1 MPREPESSITAS
13 DFELELDHDHEE
25 DENQHGNAHQ
35 SSTQSLLSSQP
46 PANAIPARSQYH
58 LPPSEQLRGVAN
70 RIIFSRYYILFYG
83 AMMGLSFATLVISLI
98 ATHGN
103 RCPPAVWHILEVV
116 INILMVVE
124 VGTRWVA
131 YGKKYPLTP
140 LNIVDII
147 LVLFCSVT
155 LILVFRNPC
164 GSGTRS
170 EELLDTIL
178 LIIRNTV
185 QFLRLGSI
193 LRRSGHSILNPPKPI
208 DLSQAG
214 AASLALD
221 LDMDLENEG
230 GGNRYR
236 DEEVAAERQ
245 LGRNAGGG
253 GIGLGLNTGIGTGTG
268 AGGRYTRIPGEVD
281 FDADVESSPRIG
293 TGVKNNQGR
302 ENLNTEDEEMWD
314 RL

>member
-1 MPREPESSITAS
+1 MPRESEFNSNVTAS
-13 DFELELDHDHEE
+13 DFELEHGDDDEE
-25 DENQHGNAHQ
+25 DDSGLHEGSNSH
-35 SSTQSLLSSQP
+35 SQSLLSSQP
-46 PANAIPARSQYH
+46 PSNAIPARSQYH

-103 RCPPAVWHILEVV
+103 TCPPAVWHILEVV

-131 YGKKYPLTP
+131 YGKKYPLTL
-140 LNIVDII
+140 LNVVDII

-221 LDMDLENEG
+221 LDMDLENDG
-230 GGNRYR
+230 AYR

-245 LGRNAGGG
+245 LGRNAG
-253 GIGLGLNTGIGTGTG
+253 IGLGLSTGS
-268 AGGRYTRIPGEVD
+268 AGGRYTRVAGEAD
-281 FDADVESSPRIG
+281 FDADIEGDRERGSDMRTG

>member
-1 MPREPESSITAS
+1 MPRDIESNIRAS
-13 DFELELDHDHEE
+13 DFELDDE
-25 DENQHGNAHQ
+25 DGQDDPNGM
-35 SSTQSLLSSQP
+35 SDSLLSGRP
-46 PANAIPARSQYH
+46 PTHAVPSRSPYH
-58 LPPSEQLRGVAN
+58 LPASEQLRGVAN
-70 RIIFSRYYILFYG
+70 RIIFSRYYVLFYG

-103 RCPPAVWHILEVV
+103 KCPPAVWHILEVI
-116 INILMVVE
+116 INVLMVVE
-124 VGTRWVA
+124 VGTRWIA
-131 YGKKYPLTP
+131 YGKKYPMTP
-140 LNIVDII
+140 LNVVDII

-193 LRRSGHSILNPPKPI
+193 LRRSGHSLLNPPKPI

-221 LDMDLENEG
+221 LDLDMDG
-230 GGNRYR
+230 

-245 LGRNAGGG
+245 LRGGG
-253 GIGLGLNTGIGTGTG
+253 GS
-268 AGGRYTRIPGEVD
+268 RYARLDTEPSAE
-281 FDADVESSPRIG
+281 PRRG
-293 TGVKNNQGR
+293 TGVRQNQGR
-302 ENLNTEDEEMWD
+302 ENLSEEDEDLWD

>member
-1 MPREPESSITAS
+1 MPRDPESNLTAS
-13 DFELELDHDHEE
+13 DFELEPEHEHELSDGE
-25 DENQHGNAHQ
+25 DDSHPHSQSIHQ
-35 SSTQSLLSSQP
+35 ELLSSQP

-103 RCPPAVWHILEVV
+103 KCPPAVWHILEVV

-131 YGKKYPLTP
+131 YGKKYPLTL
-140 LNIVDII
+140 LNVVDII

-230 GGNRYR
+230 GNGYR

-245 LGRNAGGG
+245 LGRTGAGAGI
-253 GIGLGLNTGIGTGTG
+253 GIGLGLNTGAG
-268 AGGRYTRIPGEVD
+268 AGSGRYTRVPDEERD
-281 FDADVESSPRIG
+281 LRTG
-293 TGVKNNQGR
+293 TNVKNNQGR
-302 ENLNTEDEEMWD
+302 ENLTTEDEEMWD